1 MPPVDRGA
9 SGIDQ
14 LLGSLAA
21 PTPPRSCSQQA
32 ARLVPADIRSGRS
45 TRQRSPRTVQRG
57 LKAQPGGISVSRG
70 MAPSIWV
77 SLSWRTPKLGIEP
90 ISPLV

>member
-1 MPPVDRGA
+1 MG
-9 SGIDQ
+9 
-14 LLGSLAA
+14 A

-45 TRQRSPRTVQRG
+45 TRQRAPRTVQRG